1 MRNVNVELVTKE
13 GSLAPINNARLRLKR
28 LGGFF
33 FAKMLIMVE
42 NVIAHSMVSV
52 LDLDT

>member
-28 LGGFF
+28 LGGL
-33 FAKMLIMVE
+33 FAKILIMVE
-42 NVIAHSMVSV
+42 NVTAHSMVSV